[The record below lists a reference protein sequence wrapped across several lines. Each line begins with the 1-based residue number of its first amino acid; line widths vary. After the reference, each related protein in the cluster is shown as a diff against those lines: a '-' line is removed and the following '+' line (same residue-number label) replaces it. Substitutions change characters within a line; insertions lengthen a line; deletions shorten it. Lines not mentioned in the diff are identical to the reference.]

1 MPSVHPRDIAAV
13 AACALTSDG
22 HEGKEYPLTGPE
34 AINVREQVHI
44 VAEVTGREIEY
55 VPVTDDVA
63 RMGMEK
69 AGMPGFL
76 IDALLP
82 FARFIRD
89 GKAGQ
94 VLRTVEEVTG
104 RPGLGFRDWAREN
117 AGAFM

>member
-82 FARFIRD
+82 FVDAECAA
-89 GKAGQ
+89 KAGFETSKHFGFKPFKPT
-94 VLRTVEEVTG
+94 L
-104 RPGLGFRDWAREN
+104 PFPLGDFIST
-117 AGAFM
+117 AG